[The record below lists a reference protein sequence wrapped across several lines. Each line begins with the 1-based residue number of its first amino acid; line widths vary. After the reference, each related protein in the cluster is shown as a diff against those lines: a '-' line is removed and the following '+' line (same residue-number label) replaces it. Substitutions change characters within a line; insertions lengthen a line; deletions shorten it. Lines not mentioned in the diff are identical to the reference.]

1 MRSSLNAKND
11 NPITSDK
18 YKEDAMK
25 KIAMIAIVFASLCFI
40 STGVAADK
48 STTITVTE
56 RPGYFETQGNVFDI
70 PAGKYTFVVKNL
82 SGKDAGFV
90 FNGGQ
95 NNVTTDNTS
104 MKVILLKNGEQGS
117 FKINL
122 SKGDYTYFCPIIP
135 TPPYPLRVK

>member
-1 MRSSLNAKND
+1 
-11 NPITSDK
+11 
-18 YKEDAMK
+18 MK
-25 KIAMIAIVFASLCFI
+25 KISTLVIIFVSLCLI
-40 STGVAADK
+40 STAVAADESK
-48 STTITVTE
+48 TITIIE

-70 PAGKYTFVVKNL
+70 PAGKYKFVVKNL

-104 MKVILLKNGEQGS
+104 LKVILLKDGEEGS
-117 FKINL
+117 FSVNL

>member
-1 MRSSLNAKND
+1 
-11 NPITSDK
+11 
-18 YKEDAMK
+18 MK
-25 KIAMIAIVFASLCFI
+25 KISTMVIIFVSLCLI
-40 STGVAADK
+40 STAVAAEK
-48 STTITVTE
+48 SKTITIIE

-90 FNGGQ
+90 FNSGQ
-95 NNVTTDNTS
+95 NNVTTDKTS
-104 MKVILLKNGEQGS
+104 MKVILLKNGEEGS
-117 FKINL
+117 FSVNL

>member
-1 MRSSLNAKND
+1 
-11 NPITSDK
+11 
-18 YKEDAMK
+18 MK
-25 KIAMIAIVFASLCFI
+25 KLAIIAIVFASLCLI

-117 FKINL
+117 FTINL